1 MVDPERH
8 AIAEALDEHGPAT
21 GPELA
26 ALLDA
31 HPAAVER
38 QCRML
43 QQRGRVRQVTGGMY
57 ALADEGGFQ
66 PPTASD

>member
-31 HPAAVER
+31 HPAAIER

-43 QQRGRVRQVTGGMY
+43 QQHGRVRQVTGGMY
-57 ALADEGGFQ
+57 ALVEDEGVQ
-66 PPTASD
+66 PRTASD